1 VRAFAHSSVNTA
13 AKRGIFHRVVGL
25 ATVFVPW
32 FCNRHSG
39 VFGCIGV
46 DRFRSMGLS
55 ADQITANNMDA
66 TRINDLMRIILLPLW
81 TGPSKC

>member
-1 VRAFAHSSVNTA
+1 VFAHSSVNTA
-13 AKRGIFHRVVGL
+13 AKRGIFYCVVGL
-25 ATVFVPW
+25 ATVFVPR

-39 VFGCIGV
+39 VFRCIGV
-46 DRFRSMGLS
+46 DCFRSMGLP

-66 TRINDLMRIILLPLW
+66 TRLNDLMRIILFPLG